1 VNPSGPEDGGENM
14 TLVEKFRKEYAKTIG
29 WLDLP
34 QGGFREVIPRLRVEL
49 YDMPSKV
56 YGPIMLS
63 FNAVRPENMK
73 ASKTLA
79 QAHLTE
85 IDAIRLC
92 ALIVRAIKEARPG
105 TTTINDILRQIGKE
119 AIKL

>member
-1 VNPSGPEDGGENM
+1 M
-14 TLVEKFRKEYAKTIG
+14 TAKQRIERFDKNSVETIG

-49 YDMPSKV
+49 YRLPSQV
-56 YGPIMLS
+56 YGPIMVS
-63 FNAVRPENMK
+63 FNVIRPENMK

-85 IDAIRLC
+85 VDAIRFC
-92 ALIVRAIKEARPG
+92 ALIVKAIKAFRG
-105 TTTINDILRQIGKE
+105 NIVTINDILRQIGRE
-119 AIKL
+119 AMKL

>member
-1 VNPSGPEDGGENM
+1 M
-14 TLVEKFRKEYAKTIG
+14 TAKQKIERFDKNSVETVG

-34 QGGFREVIPRLRVEL
+34 PGGFREVIPRLRVEL
-49 YDMPSKV
+49 YKLPSKV

-63 FNAVRPENMK
+63 FNVIRPENMK

-85 IDAIRLC
+85 IEAIKLC
-92 ALIVRAIKEARPG
+92 AVLVKAIKVFRG
-105 TTTINDILRQIGKE
+105 NIVTINDILRQIGRE
-119 AIKL
+119 AMKL